1 MDDLHIGGS
10 KGRVTTGAPSD
21 DDGLLV
27 HGPPFACCAARRVVQ
42 GWRRRS
48 SLGTTRSRRQVRAG
62 LKTKSVTW
70 DWSLGREPCSG
81 DWWHPTQIQQVERSN
96 YYILL
101 YRYNTHTY
109 IYIIYILHII
119 YILQGNGLGV
129 RTCPSLWKFIIQK
142 TSPPCVEF
150 MSPPYVYLTYVPNVG
165 N

>member
-109 IYIIYILHII
+109 IYIYYIYITYNL
-119 YILQGNGLGV
+119 YFARKRLGGQNLSI
-129 RTCPSLWKFIIQK
+129 SL
-142 TSPPCVEF
+142 E
-150 MSPPYVYLTYVPNVG
+150 VYNSKNEPTMRGVHVPTIRLPHLCA
-165 N
+165 